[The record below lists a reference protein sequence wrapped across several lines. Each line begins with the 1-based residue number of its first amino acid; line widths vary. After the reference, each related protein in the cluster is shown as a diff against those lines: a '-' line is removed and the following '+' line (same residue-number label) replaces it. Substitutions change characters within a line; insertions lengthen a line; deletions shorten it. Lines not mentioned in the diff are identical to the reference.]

1 MIKGLYTSA
10 LGMMTMMRKMDI
22 TADNIANANTT
33 GFKKDRVATH
43 SFTEE
48 LLKRLDDPG
57 DQPYHDVPM
66 GHISQGLFVDDIYTD
81 FSSGGMRQ
89 TSAPL
94 DLAISGD
101 GFFCVS
107 HADKTGQSGELYTR
121 DGSFTLGSGGLL
133 LTKSG
138 DPVLGT
144 NGMIT
149 VPPGNITVME
159 DGRIFADDAY
169 VDKLKLTGFSDTHEL
184 RKQEN
189 NLYSAT
195 NRALQVDFKGSVQA
209 GFLESS
215 NVNAIT
221 EMTEMINISRAYE
234 SNQRM
239 IAIHD
244 TILNRV
250 ANDIGRKV

>member
-1 MIKGLYTSA
+1 LIKGLYTSA
-10 LGMMTMMRKMDI
+10 LGMMTMMRKMDV

-33 GFKKDRVATH
+33 GFKKDRVATR

-57 DQPYHDVPM
+57 DRPYHDVPM
-66 GHISQGLFVDDIYTD
+66 GRISQGVFVDDIYTD
-81 FSSGGMRQ
+81 FTGAGFRQ

-94 DLAISGD
+94 DLAISGS

-107 HADKTGQSGELYTR
+107 HADKTGQSSEMYTR
-121 DGSFTLGSGGLL
+121 DGSFTLGGDGLL
-133 LTKSG
+133 LTKEG
-138 DPVLGT
+138 NPVLGM

-149 VPPGNITVME
+149 VPPGNITILE
-159 DGRIFADDAY
+159 DGRIFSNDVY
-169 VDKLKLTGFSDTHEL
+169 VDKLKMTDFSNAHEL
-184 RKQEN
+184 RKQGN
-189 NLYSAT
+189 NLFSAT
-195 NRALQVDFKGSVQA
+195 NRALQVDFKGSVQT
-209 GFLESS
+209 GFLENS

-234 SNQRM
+234 SNQRL
-239 IAIHD
+239 ITIHD
-244 TILNRV
+244 AILNRV